1 METIIQIMKNMIF
14 QRWKQECIPTL
25 LEKGNL
31 TGYEVSKISGVP
43 RSKVYNIWKTIK
55 KNLIVVNKSEPKLYH
70 AISANE
76 FLEKLEKVLKMIF
89 LFLPRI

>member
-14 QRWKQECIPTL
+14 RDGDKSVYHTIR
-25 LEKGNL
+25 KGNL

-43 RSKVYNIWKTIK
+43 RSKVYNILEKLLK

-76 FLEKLEKVLKMIF
+76 FLEKLEKSVKMIF